1 MSLVLTDSNE
11 KSFLINIMDAPG
23 HVNFS
28 DETTAAL
35 RIADGA
41 VVFVDAIEGVCIL
54 LLSFTNFSSHFYPS

>member
-1 MSLVLTDSNE
+1 
-11 KSFLINIMDAPG
+11 MDAPG